1 MANSNLPE
9 TAEFAEKI
17 GKLCDG
23 PAIFRNLDVC
33 RVDELS

>member
-17 GKLCDG
+17 GGSRDG
-23 PAIFRNLDVC
+23 PAIFRNLDVR
-33 RVDELS
+33 RVDELG